1 MITAEKARGVMLT
14 WNKSQQ
20 PHKDEIIY
28 EFKYSFPKGWFNRFE
43 RIVDRIATIIVFY
56 FSLLILTRLY
66 NYSAIYDAMI
76 LIFSYPTYLSLENW
90 LVLGL
95 YSILIPLPFL
105 LVLWSFNGLFFRQRN
120 AIFLTNEGMYIRSSG
135 FLKLWY
141 QHRFYKYGEFGFYV
155 QKIGGAIYTS
165 NWTIRIND
173 INTQYRHYFH
183 NLSNKESKVY
193 VIVDNDEQDMKK
205 LLEILREKTQE
216 ALEKQGKANQ
226 YDLREKIKHLH
237 IKEW

>member
-1 MITAEKARGVMLT
+1 M
-14 WNKSQQ
+14 
-20 PHKDEIIY
+20 
-28 EFKYSFPKGWFNRFE
+28 
-43 RIVDRIATIIVFY
+43 
-56 FSLLILTRLY
+56 
-66 NYSAIYDAMI
+66 
-76 LIFSYPTYLSLENW
+76 
-90 LVLGL
+90 L

-120 AIFLTNEGMYIRSSG
+120 AILLTNEGMYIRSSG

-155 QKIGGAIYTS
+155 NWVSSAIYTGS
-165 NWTIRIND
+165 WIIRIND

>member
-1 MITAEKARGVMLT
+1 MQTDSKQMP
-14 WNKSQQ
+14 QQ

-28 EFKYSFPKGWFNRFE
+28 EFKYSFPKGKFNRFE

-66 NYSAIYDAMI
+66 NYSAIYDTMI

-95 YSILIPLPFL
+95 YSICFPAPFL

-120 AIFLTNEGMYIRSSG
+120 AIWLTNEGMYIRSSG

-155 QKIGGAIYTS
+155 NWVSSAIYTGS
-165 NWTIRIND
+165 WVIRIND

-216 ALEKQGKANQ
+216 ALEKQSKANQ
-226 YDLREKIKHLH
+226 YDLREKIKP
-237 IKEW
+237 IKKRRGLQEEEQK